1 MICLG
6 PLKIGNLY
14 SSGSSTNQTC
24 SHPFHFACIVEGCR
38 TQKGENEFKKLA
50 PVQPTCPICVRPI
63 KFLFPLDEENG
74 VFKVELA
81 PSFKQVI
88 VGVTNAG
95 TPLMSYIRTQNV
107 QVMGYTKTT
116 NNPFAA
122 EYKQQQ
128 DQKINV
134 VVDKLF

>member
-1 MICLG
+1 MFFIVLLLLLIPTYSIDYSLFIYFIINFRFITELTFYYDINFTAPAISKEDSCMICLG

-24 SHPFHFACIVEGCR
+24 SHPFHFACIVERCR

-74 VFKVELA
+74 
-81 PSFKQVI
+81 
-88 VGVTNAG
+88 
-95 TPLMSYIRTQNV
+95 
-107 QVMGYTKTT
+107 
-116 NNPFAA
+116 
-122 EYKQQQ
+122 
-128 DQKINV
+128 
-134 VVDKLF
+134 